1 MKIYVEQ
8 MRCSNTLTSISEI
21 ETGVPQGSIL
31 GPLIFIIYMNDI
43 HTVDQNFTF
52 MLHADDTTLI
62 SPLCSFIHSSQSDM
76 DYVSTMINKE
86 LSKISDWLAVNKL
99 SLNTANTE
107 FMLFHNYQKTIN
119 EDDIPHLTIN
129 DTIIERVTEFNFF
142 GAHNERIHELEF
154 SCIKISNN
162 ISRTLGVM
170 NRLKHYLPLSAMKR
184 IYCSLILSH
193 LQFAITSWG
202 F

>member
-21 ETGVPQGSIL
+21 ETGVTQGSIL

-43 HTVDQNFTF
+43 HTVNQNFTF
-52 MLHADDTTLI
+52 ILYADDTTLI
-62 SPLCSFIHSSQSDM
+62 SPLRSFIHSSQSDM

-129 DTIIERVTEFNFF
+129 DTIIERVTEFNFL
-142 GAHNERIHELEF
+142 GLTMNEF
-154 SCIKISNN
+154 
-162 ISRTLGVM
+162 M
-170 NRLKHYLPLSAMKR
+170 NWN
-184 IYCSLILSH
+184 SH
-193 LQFAITSWG
+193 A
-202 F
+202 